1 MLGRFFLETLCHLA
15 LDLRGGERL
24 VVEVALAEILR
35 ALGGMG
41 VRVDDARQHQ
51 LAVQVDRVGLRP
63 DQCADGLI
71 GADSDYRIAAKREC
85 LRDGALRI
93 LGVNATV
100 KQNDV
105 CWQIR
110 SHGDETKSKQ

>member
-1 MLGRFFLETLCHLA
+1 MIA
-15 LDLRGGERL
+15 
-24 VVEVALAEILR
+24 
-35 ALGGMG
+35 
-41 VRVDDARQHQ
+41 
-51 LAVQVDRVGLRP
+51 
-63 DQCADGLI
+63 
-71 GADSDYRIAAKREC
+71 ADSDYRIAAKREC

-93 LGVNATV
+93 LSVNAAV